1 MGLLV
6 HLAAL
11 ASVLRAVSAID
22 GIWQLQPT
30 NDMSSTPPVVRSSVH
45 VRHCSSVVFATPYAT
60 SGPKDDF
67 RWKFEDALNGASG
80 AVSIRVTTDQ
90 YTDRYISNIC
100 DDPAGLEPT
109 RACTS
114 VPKADKDSYSFR
126 VESGLCNPGYYS
138 FVSLGKATSGY
149 YLGINDKLQGP
160 CGSQYQAP
168 GSDVVFLTP
177 AEANARPQSATWML
191 VDSDDLSGS
200 YNADCGGMWGITVL
214 LVVGLGS
221 LVYVVGGIAYGR
233 RTKGSS
239 GPPLEAHPH
248 YIQWQE
254 VHALTMDGM
263 AFSRGRLQGRRTT
276 TGGARS
282 GGYERLS
289 ASSSGGKSHARR
301 PEREETGANE
311 ERSPS
316 SSRPSAKISKSSK
329 HKSEKSDREPS
340 GKKKGSKEKSSDV
353 GRQASAT
360 DPDGGRE
367 EKATRDS
374 DGRLLQEVREDGGMH
389 ASQAKIKVKSLLG

>member
-1 MGLLV
+1 M
-6 HLAAL
+6 
-11 ASVLRAVSAID
+11 
-22 GIWQLQPT
+22 
-30 NDMSSTPPVVRSSVH
+30 
-45 VRHCSSVVFATPYAT
+45 
-60 SGPKDDF
+60 
-67 RWKFEDALNGASG
+67 
-80 AVSIRVTTDQ
+80 
-90 YTDRYISNIC
+90 
-100 DDPAGLEPT
+100 
-109 RACTS
+109 
-114 VPKADKDSYSFR
+114 PKADKDSYSFR

-149 YLGINDKLQGP
+149 YLGVNDKLQGQ

-254 VHALTMDGM
+254 VHALTMDGV

-276 TGGARS
+276 SGGARS

-289 ASSSGGKSHARR
+289 ASSGGKSHARR
-301 PEREETGANE
+301 PEREETDTNE

-316 SSRPSAKISKSSK
+316 SSRPSAKSSKSSK

-353 GRQASAT
+353 GRQASAAN
-360 DPDGGRE
+360 PDGGRE
-367 EKATRDS
+367 EKAARDS
-374 DGRLLQEVREDGGMH
+374 DGRLLQEVREDGGLH

>member
-1 MGLLV
+1 M
-6 HLAAL
+6 
-11 ASVLRAVSAID
+11 
-22 GIWQLQPT
+22 
-30 NDMSSTPPVVRSSVH
+30 
-45 VRHCSSVVFATPYAT
+45 
-60 SGPKDDF
+60 
-67 RWKFEDALNGASG
+67 
-80 AVSIRVTTDQ
+80 
-90 YTDRYISNIC
+90 
-100 DDPAGLEPT
+100 
-109 RACTS
+109 
-114 VPKADKDSYSFR
+114 
-126 VESGLCNPGYYS
+126 
-138 FVSLGKATSGY
+138 
-149 YLGINDKLQGP
+149 
-160 CGSQYQAP
+160 
-168 GSDVVFLTP
+168 FLTP

-316 SSRPSAKISKSSK
+316 SSRPSAKSSKSSK

-340 GKKKGSKEKSSDV
+340 GKKKSHPT
-353 GRQASAT
+353 SA
-360 DPDGGRE
+360 D
-367 EKATRDS
+367 KH
-374 DGRLLQEVREDGGMH
+374 LLQIRTEGERRKPLGTLTVDFCRK
-389 ASQAKIKVKSLLG
+389 SAKMVACTRARPRSR